1 MSKHEEDSAPDES
14 TAVELTESAG
24 EEASEA
30 SHRKRETEPES
41 ESATKSE
48 TGPETEAKAD
58 SETDVETVA
67 PPQGKTSGI
76 EWARVTAFGI
86 LPGLA
91 VLLVAAALFLWY
103 LNRTHA
109 DEATRNEVVKV
120 AKDGAAA
127 LLSYQPETVRQQ
139 LTEASKLLTAPFHDD
154 YTNLT
159 QTVIPGAEQRHI
171 TAVTTVPAAAAVSV
185 SANHAVVLAFI
196 NQTVTVGD
204 QPPTD
209 TPTSV
214 RVTLERLGGKWLIS
228 KFETV

>member
-1 MSKHEEDSAPDES
+1 MSKHEKGSDPDES
-14 TAVELTESAG
+14 TAAELTESAG
-24 EEASEA
+24 EEASDM
-30 SHRKRETEPES
+30 SYRRPETKPES
-41 ESATKSE
+41 ESGTKA
-48 TGPETEAKAD
+48 ETEAEVD
-58 SETDVETVA
+58 SEPDGETDGETVA
-67 PPQGKTSGI
+67 PQGKTSGI
-76 EWARVTAFGI
+76 EWARVTAFRI

-91 VLLVAAALFLWY
+91 VLLAAAAVFLWY
-103 LNRTHA
+103 LNSTHA

-127 LLSYQPETVRQQ
+127 LLTYQPETVRQQ
-139 LTEASKLLTAPFHDD
+139 LTEASKRLTAPFHDD

-171 TAVTTVPAAAAVSV
+171 AAVTTVPAAAAVSV

-204 QPPTD
+204 QPPTN

>member
-1 MSKHEEDSAPDES
+1 MSKHEKDSAPDES

-24 EEASEA
+24 DEASEA
-30 SHRKRETEPES
+30 SHRKRE
-41 ESATKSE
+41 A
-48 TGPETEAKAD
+48 EAKAD
-58 SETDVETVA
+58 SDAETAALQV
-67 PPQGKTSGI
+67 KTSGI
-76 EWARVTAFGI
+76 EWARVTAFRI

-91 VLLVAAALFLWY
+91 VLLAAAAVFLWY
-103 LNRTHA
+103 LNSTHA
-109 DEATRNEVVKV
+109 DGTTRDEVVKV
-120 AKDGAAA
+120 AKDGVAA
-127 LLSYQPETVRQQ
+127 LLTYNPETVRQQ

-159 QTVIPGAEQRHI
+159 QSIIPGAEQRHI

-209 TPTSV
+209 LLTSV

-228 KFETV
+228 KFEPV